1 MATFAGIV
9 AFHGGSDDPQVEALL
24 RTALAPPHRDRAQ
37 VRRRGGAVFAQGVAA
52 APGPSGSCDT
62 NNNRWLFA
70 ASARLDNRADLQN
83 ALGIAPATAGTCSDE
98 QLILRMIERWGA
110 DAIARCLGAF
120 AFALWD
126 DDARRLTFGRDCLGG
141 RPLFFHRGA
150 DFVAFAST
158 LPGLLGLPGVPRA
171 IDDVTLA
178 NFMIVNVKEP
188 RRTFYRGIERVP
200 SRTLVIHDRI
210 AVTHRHYWTP
220 DLEGPAPCRR
230 DEDYIERARELLDQ
244 AVAASIAGTP
254 DVAIATSGGL
264 DSSAVAAT
272 AARLGGPRRIDCFSI
287 VLPPGTQID
296 VGPGR
301 YADERDKVEALGRMY
316 RGLGIRCLA
325 PEALHPFER
334 DDTRYFANGG
344 MPALAPSIL
353 GTQGFLRDAVH
364 AGGYGALLTGNL
376 GNYGLSWSGRFSLLE
391 LLRAGA
397 PSAFL
402 RELRAVSRQSGRSPL
417 RAFAGDVVLPSVPT
431 PVGRAIARLRGR
443 KLDGSSISRALNPG
457 FIADL
462 DLPRLWRAQ
471 GFDPWFGVGGS
482 HVRRHRSH
490 QLFDNNQFARDANA
504 TSAEV
509 SGYDIRDPLGDRRL
523 AEFLLQVPEPMYRR
537 DGLPRS
543 FARAVLADRLPREI
557 LDETRRGAQ
566 AVTWYRR
573 LDARRQDIAAD
584 LEQLEASPLARR
596 MIDLPHLRQLMARWP
611 ANEQAAA
618 PRRTDY
624 AITLSRGLHIGRFI
638 RWVETGSA

>member
-9 AFHGGSDDPQVEALL
+9 AFHGGSDDPQVDALL
-24 RTALAPPHRDRAQ
+24 RAAIAPPHRDRAQ
-37 VRRRGGAVFAQGVAA
+37 LRRLGGAVFVQGFAA
-52 APGPSGSCDT
+52 APGAAPSCDA
-62 NNNRWLFA
+62 NGRQLFA
-70 ASARLDNRADLQN
+70 ASARLDNRAELQE
-83 ALGIAPATAGTCSDE
+83 ALGIAPAMAGAVSDE
-98 QLILRMIERWGA
+98 QLILRVMERWGA

-126 DDARRLTFGRDCLGG
+126 DEARRLTLGRDCLGG

-158 LPGLLGLPGVPRA
+158 LPALLALPGVPRA
-171 IDDVTLA
+171 IDEVTLA
-178 NFMIVNVKEP
+178 NFMIVNVKET

-200 SRTLVIHDRI
+200 SRTVVTHDAS
-210 AVTHRHYWTP
+210 AVTHRHYWMP
-220 DLEGPAPCRR
+220 DLEAPAPFRR
-230 DEDYIERARELLDQ
+230 DEDYIERTRELLDQ

-254 DVAIATSGGL
+254 DVAISISGGL

-272 AARLGGPRRIDCFSI
+272 VARLDPTRRIACFSV

-296 VGPGR
+296 VGPGH

-316 RGLGIRCLA
+316 PALDVHCLA
-325 PEALHPFER
+325 PETLHPIER
-334 DDTRYFANGG
+334 DDTRHFAHGG
-344 MPALAPSIL
+344 MPTLAPSIL
-353 GTQGFLRDAVH
+353 GTHGFLRDAVVS
-364 AGGYGALLTGNL
+364 GGYGALLTGNL
-376 GNYGLSWSGRFSLLE
+376 GNYGLSWAGRFSLLE

-397 PSAFL
+397 PAAFL
-402 RELRAVSRQSGRSPL
+402 RELRAVSRHSGRSPA
-417 RAFAGDVVLPSVPT
+417 RTFAGDVVLPAVPA
-431 PVGRAIARLRGR
+431 PVRRAIARLRGR
-443 KLDGSSISRALNPG
+443 KADGSAISRALNPG

-471 GFDPWFGVGGS
+471 GFDPWFGVSGS
-482 HVRRHRSH
+482 HGRRHRSH
-490 QLFDNNQFARDANA
+490 QVFDSNQFARDANA

-523 AEFLLQVPEPMYRR
+523 AEFLLRVPEPMYRR
-537 DGLPRS
+537 DGVPRS

-557 LDETRRGAQ
+557 LAETRRGAQ

-584 LEQLEASPLARR
+584 LERLEASPLACR
-596 MIDLPHLRQLMARWP
+596 MIDLPHLKQLMARWP
-611 ANEQAAA
+611 ADEQAAV